1 MALGV
6 EPVPLIARRS
16 IARRGHAPP
25 PAILRPVLEVQSIG
39 KSFPAVRA
47 LDGVS
52 LRVAAGEVHGVIGEN
67 GAGKSTLMKI
77 LAGIERPDEGRLVLD
92 GRPYAPRSAR
102 EATDAGVAMIHQEL
116 NLAGALS
123 AAENIV
129 LGREPRTFG
138 VIRRAAMR
146 AEATRRLSEVG
157 ASIDPDAIVG
167 DLPVAQQQLV
177 EIAKALS
184 QESKVL
190 ILDEPTAV
198 LSERETR
205 RLFELVRRLAAAG
218 TAIVY
223 ISHLLPEVRA
233 LCDRISVLRDGR
245 LVAETTPEESDT
257 DRLASLMVGR
267 ELADVFPPRSPR
279 PVSAARIAVRGAA
292 VAGHVHEA
300 SFEIAPGEILGLA
313 GLVGSGRTEL
323 AEAVAGIRPLRAG
336 AIALDGAAVRFRSPR
351 QALDRGVAY
360 VSEDRKGRGVFVEL
374 ACSENL
380 TLPNLAAYGAFVP
393 SRRREAEATRSW
405 IRTLYIRCPDA
416 SAPMRTLSG
425 GNQQKFAVA
434 SRLDVKPAVLL
445 LDEPTRGVDV
455 GAKRELYHLIAKLA
469 ADGLA
474 CLVISSELP
483 ELIGLCH
490 RIAVMRQGRI
500 VGEVDPAGDSPEAT
514 ERSIMRLAAGVS
526 EQAA

>member
-1 MALGV
+1 
-6 EPVPLIARRS
+6 
-16 IARRGHAPP
+16 
-25 PAILRPVLEVQSIG
+25 VLEVHEIG
-39 KSFPAVRA
+39 KRFPAVKA
-47 LDGVS
+47 LDRVS
-52 LRVAAGEVHGVIGEN
+52 LRFAAGEVHGVIGEN

-77 LAGIERPDEGRLVLD
+77 LAGIERPDEGRLTLD
-92 GRPYAPRSAR
+92 GRPFAPRSAR

-116 NLAGALS
+116 NLAPALS

-129 LGREPRTFG
+129 LGREPRRFG
-138 VIRRAAMR
+138 FIRRAAMR
-146 AEATRRLSEVG
+146 AEATRRLEEVG
-157 ASIDPDAIVG
+157 AAIDPDTAVG

-184 QESKVL
+184 QQSKVL

-205 RLFELVRRLAAAG
+205 TLFALIRRLRAGG

-223 ISHLLPEVRA
+223 ISHLLPEVRD
-233 LCDRISVLRDGR
+233 LCDRVSVLRDGR
-245 LVAETTPEESDT
+245 LVAETTPAESDAH
-257 DRLASLMVGR
+257 RLASLMVGR

-279 PVSAARIAVRGAA
+279 PAAPPRLSARGVVVPGR
-292 VAGHVHEA
+292 VAGA
-300 SFEIAPGEILGLA
+300 SLDLVPGEILGLA

-323 AEAVAGIRPLRAG
+323 AEAIAGLRAMRQG
-336 AIALDGAAVRFRSPR
+336 ELVLDGSAVRFRSAR
-351 QALDRGVAY
+351 KALDRGVAY

-374 ACSENL
+374 ACRDTL
-380 TLPNLAAYGAFVP
+380 TLPNLAAYGPIVP
-393 SRRREAEATRSW
+393 RRGREREAARSW
-405 IRTLYIRCPDA
+405 IRALDIRCPDA
-416 SAPMRTLSG
+416 EAPMRTLSG

-434 SRLDVKPAVLL
+434 SRLDVKPTVLL

-455 GAKRELYHLIAKLA
+455 GAKRELYRLVATLA

-500 VGEVDPAGDSPEAT
+500 VGEVDPVAQSPEET

>member
-1 MALGV
+1 M
-6 EPVPLIARRS
+6 
-16 IARRGHAPP
+16 
-25 PAILRPVLEVQSIG
+25 LEVHEIG
-39 KSFPAVRA
+39 KRFPAVTA
-47 LDGVS
+47 LDRVS

-77 LAGIERPDEGRLVLD
+77 LAGIERPDAGRLVLD
-92 GRPYAPRSAR
+92 GRPYAPRNAR

-116 NLAGALS
+116 NLAPALT

-129 LGREPRTFG
+129 LGREPRRWGF
-138 VIRRAAMR
+138 VRRGAMR
-146 AEATRRLSEVG
+146 AEAKRRLDEVG

-167 DLPVAQQQLV
+167 DLPVAGQQLV
-177 EIAKALS
+177 EIAKALA
-184 QESKVL
+184 QQSKVL

-205 RLFELVRRLAAAG
+205 SLFALIRRLRASG
-218 TAIVY
+218 TAILY
-223 ISHLLPEVRA
+223 ISHLLPEVRD

-245 LVAETTPEESDT
+245 LVAETTPQESDA

-267 ELADVFPPRSPR
+267 ELADVYPPRAPR
-279 PVSAARIAVRGAA
+279 PAAGTRLAVRG
-292 VAGHVHEA
+292 VSVPGHVREA

-323 AEAVAGIRPLRAG
+323 AEAIAGLRRMGAG
-336 AIALDGAAVRFRSPR
+336 EVRLEGTAVRVRSAR
-351 QALDRGVAY
+351 QALDRGIAY

-374 ACSENL
+374 ACRENL
-380 TLPNLAAYGAFVP
+380 VLPNLAAYGAFVP
-393 SRRREAEATRSW
+393 SRRREREATAAW
-405 IRTLYIRCPDA
+405 IRTLDIRCPDPA
-416 SAPMRTLSG
+416 APMRTLSG

-434 SRLDVKPAVLL
+434 SRLDVKPTVLL

-455 GAKRELYHLIAKLA
+455 GAKRELYHLIARLA
-469 ADGLA
+469 SEGLA

-490 RIAVMRQGRI
+490 RIAVMRQGRL
-500 VGEVDPAGDSPEAT
+500 VGEVDPAAQSSEET

>member
-1 MALGV
+1 M
-6 EPVPLIARRS
+6 
-16 IARRGHAPP
+16 
-25 PAILRPVLEVQSIG
+25 LEVHQIG

-52 LRVAAGEVHGVIGEN
+52 LRVGAGEVVGVIGEN

-77 LAGIERPDEGRLVLD
+77 LAGIEQPDEGSLVLE

-102 EATDAGVAMIHQEL
+102 EATEAGVAMIHQEL

-129 LGREPRTFG
+129 LGREPRRWGF
-138 VIRRAAMR
+138 IRRAAMR
-146 AEATRRLSEVG
+146 AEATRRLAEVG
-157 ASIDPDAIVG
+157 ASIDPDATVG

-184 QESKVL
+184 QQSKVL

-223 ISHLLPEVRA
+223 ISHLLPEVRS
-233 LCDRISVLRDGR
+233 LCDRIAVLRDGR
-245 LVAETTPEESDT
+245 IVAETTPAESDAH
-257 DRLASLMVGR
+257 RLAALMVGR
-267 ELADVFPPRSPR
+267 ELADVYPPRSPR
-279 PVSAARIAVRGAA
+279 PVAPARIAVRGAA
-292 VAGHVHEA
+292 ISGHVHEA

-323 AEAVAGIRPLRAG
+323 AEAVAGLRRLRSG
-336 AIALDGAAVRFRSPR
+336 EVLLDGAAVRLRSPR

-374 ACSENL
+374 ACAENL
-380 TLPNLAAYGAFVP
+380 TLPNLAAYGAFAP
-393 SRRREAEATRSW
+393 SRRREAESTRSW
-405 IRTLYIRCPDA
+405 IRTLDIRCPDA

-434 SRLDVKPAVLL
+434 SRLDVKPTVLL

-500 VGEVDPAGDSPEAT
+500 VGEVDPAARTPEET
-514 ERSIMRLAAGVS
+514 EQSIMRLAAGVS

>member
-1 MALGV
+1 MQTASAGL
-6 EPVPLIARRS
+6 A
-16 IARRGHAPP
+16 
-25 PAILRPVLEVQSIG
+25 AILRLVLEIDAIG

-116 NLAGALS
+116 NLAPALS
-123 AAENIV
+123 VAENIV
-129 LGREPRTFG
+129 LGREPRRWGF
-138 VIRRAAMR
+138 VRRGPMR
-146 AEATRRLSEVG
+146 AEARRRLAEVG
-157 ASIDPDAIVG
+157 AEVDADAIVG
-167 DLPVAQQQLV
+167 DLPVAGQQLV

-205 RLFELVRRLAAAG
+205 KLFDLVRRLKEAG
-218 TAIVY
+218 TAILY
-223 ISHLLPEVRA
+223 ISHLLPEVRG

-245 LVAETTPEESDT
+245 LVAETTPAESDT

-267 ELADVFPPRSPR
+267 ELADVYPPRGSRPNAAPR
-279 PVSAARIAVRGAA
+279 LRVESISVP
-292 VAGHVHEA
+292 GHVEGA

-323 AEAVAGIRPLRAG
+323 AEAVAGLRPSRGGGIL
-336 AIALDGAAVRFRSPR
+336 LDGAAVRFRSPR

-360 VSEDRKGRGVFVEL
+360 VSEDRKGRGVFTEL
-374 ACSENL
+374 ACIENL
-380 TLPNLAAYGAFVP
+380 TLPNLAAYGRVVP
-393 SRRREAEATRSW
+393 DRRRERSATAEW
-405 IRTLYIRCPDA
+405 IRTLDIRCPA
-416 SAPMRTLSG
+416 PAAPMRTLSG

-434 SRLDVKPAVLL
+434 SRLDVKPTVLL

-455 GAKRELYHLIAKLA
+455 GAKRELYHLISTLA

-490 RIAVMRQGRI
+490 RIAVMRQGRL
-500 VGEVDPAGDSPEAT
+500 VGEVDPAAESPDET

-526 EQAA
+526 EYAA